1 MFGYGFIHFYVVYFQ
16 FINPNYF
23 INFYMNFLNFHSDY
37 QFLFGQHF
45 ENARFEFCKTFSE
58 FFYFMNLLYVKL
70 KGNQCS
76 TLSLGLHS
84 NSEQPP
90 FLGWRMWV
98 AAVFREGEQ
107 MLLKN
112 MAYESIEHQAYYA
125 HCINYKVR

>member
-1 MFGYGFIHFYVVYFQ
+1 MTVLILIKFHPQKKNHFMSEKSYKKPFQ
-16 FINPNYF
+16 RVKFCVC
-23 INFYMNFLNFHSDY
+23 HSCF
-37 QFLFGQHF
+37 QEQASFFGQHF

-58 FFYFMNLLYVKL
+58 FFFMNLLYVKL

-112 MAYESIEHQAYYA
+112 MAYESIEH
-125 HCINYKVR
+125 